1 MKNTRMSPDPANV
14 PGTGAFA
21 MFLATS
27 KSNQKFNLTNS
38 MNTPSPSSPTHPR
51 RLHSAVFGI
60 ALLAVGFITT
70 AGLPPEESKDAK
82 PAPPPAQKPPA
93 EPLPQALVDF
103 HAMHIHE
110 FETTPGLGFARMI
123 RMPFSTPVT
132 IADVNYRS
140 SKPDLIALETK
151 PVAYRSGGAEMIGLR
166 NLTNRTSRA
175 SLPVRPIT
183 AAETSAIAELR
194 EGAHLVR
201 QETTIKAGTP
211 NGIAD
216 VAALRVVGALRAKA
230 TCARCH
236 ECPEGT
242 LLGAFSYTLMPQGAV
257 PYAGEFEA
265 LRLRRRF

>member
-1 MKNTRMSPDPANV
+1 M
-14 PGTGAFA
+14 
-21 MFLATS
+21 
-27 KSNQKFNLTNS
+27 NS
-38 MNTPSPSSPTHPR
+38 QPPSSPTPSR
-51 RLHSAVFGI
+51 RVRPALCGI
-60 ALLAVGFITT
+60 ALLAVVIVAT
-70 AGLPPEESKDAK
+70 AGLPPEEQKSAK

-103 HAMHIHE
+103 HAAHIHE

-132 IADVNYRS
+132 LAGVEYRS

-151 PVAYRSGGAEMIGLR
+151 PVAYRSVAGEMIGLR
-166 NLTNRTSRA
+166 NLTNRTARA

-183 AAETSAIAELR
+183 AEENSAIAELR

-201 QETTIKAGTP
+201 QEATIKARTT

-242 LLGAFSYTLMPQGAV
+242 LLGAFSYTLMPVGAV
-257 PYAGEFEA
+257 PSADERGE
-265 LRLRRRF
+265 LLRRLHAIGGRAPQ